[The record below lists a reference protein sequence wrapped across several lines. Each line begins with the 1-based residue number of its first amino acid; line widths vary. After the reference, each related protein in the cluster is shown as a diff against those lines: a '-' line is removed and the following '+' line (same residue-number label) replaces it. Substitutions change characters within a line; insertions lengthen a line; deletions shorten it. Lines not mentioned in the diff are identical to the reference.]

1 MGAGGQGGRRLAGS
15 HGQRQETLVRAVGT
29 PETCVCVGGSYM
41 CVCVRGGAN
50 LGFHSLGAIHL
61 VF

>member
-29 PETCVCVGGSYM
+29 PETCVCGGEVHI
-41 CVCVRGGAN
+41 CVCVRERGG
-50 LGFHSLGAIHL
+50 
-61 VF
+61 